1 MGLTFGK
8 SNIDAALVK
17 QDTIILDYM
26 KKIEKEII
34 AFKVLYFDVSKLQS
48 HNLKTVQRQAM
59 IETFETVVEKSKGG
73 IFSLPND
80 DIVVF
85 YNKNFDDEILACLVK
100 IRFMFY
106 DDPLIRD
113 AEELEQT
120 GFVRF
125 YDLAFDAGKF
135 RERLKDSMNISGAKG
150 ANDGKSGGTVA
161 KKENFAASQT
171 SVFNSV
177 VNAKKLRKELTPDV
191 LAKMQKI
198 LSVADF
204 SSFIRRQAICAV
216 IGKAPPQRIFE
227 EVYVSIPDLRDMLLP
242 DVDLTSNPWLFL
254 SLSETL
260 DKRVL
265 EIVNRHDDGSLAGN
279 FSININVSTLLSDDF
294 LEFDDNVNASMRSSI
309 ILELQLVDIFSD
321 IKAFMLAKTFA
332 QARGYKVCIDGIT
345 VDKLKFLNRKNLD
358 CDLLKIIWHPSF
370 MDVIQEDKHFMDY
383 VNKAERAKLILCRID
398 DAQAIEV
405 GNSMGINLYQ
415 GRYIQRLLNAQP
427 RKTMFVIKK

>member
-1 MGLTFGK
+1 MELNLNKNSETAF
-8 SNIDAALVK
+8 VK
-17 QDTIILDYM
+17 QDTIILDFM
-26 KKIEKEII
+26 KKIEKEIVF
-34 AFKVLYFDVSKLQS
+34 FKVLYFDVGRLQNK
-48 HNLKTVQRQAM
+48 NLKNVQRQAM
-59 IETFETVVEKSKGG
+59 IETFENVVEKSKGG

-85 YNKNFDDEILACLVK
+85 YNKKFDDEILACLVK

-106 DDPLIRD
+106 DDPVIRD
-113 AEELEQT
+113 ADDLEQT
-120 GFVRF
+120 GFVCF
-125 YDLAFDAGKF
+125 YSLSSDTSSF
-135 RERLKDSMNISGAKG
+135 RKKLQESMNISGTEKTQTSAD
-150 ANDGKSGGTVA
+150 NTSA
-161 KKENFAASQT
+161 KKENLAASQT

-177 VNAKKLRKELTPDV
+177 VNAKKLKKELNPDI
-191 LAKMQKI
+191 LAKLQKI

-242 DVDLTSNPWLFL
+242 DVDLVSNPWLFL

-265 EIVNRHDDGSLAGN
+265 ETIGRHDDGSLAGN

-294 LEFDDNVNASMRSSI
+294 LAFDDNINASMRSSI
-309 ILELQLVDIFSD
+309 ILELQLVDILSD
-321 IKAFMLAKTFA
+321 IKSFMLAKTFA
-332 QARGYKVCIDGIT
+332 QARGYKVCVDGVS

-358 CDLLKIIWHPSF
+358 CDLIKVIWHPSF
-370 MDVIQEDKHFMDY
+370 IDIIQEDTHFMDY
-383 VNKAERAKLILCRID
+383 INKAERSKLILCRID
-398 DAQAIEV
+398 DAQAIEI
-405 GNSMGINLYQ
+405 GNSLGINLYQ

-427 RKTMFVIKK
+427 RKTIFVIKK

>member
-1 MGLTFGK
+1 MELNLNKNSETAF
-8 SNIDAALVK
+8 VK
-17 QDTIILDYM
+17 QDTIILDFM
-26 KKIEKEII
+26 KKIEKEIVF
-34 AFKVLYFDVSKLQS
+34 FKVLYFDVGRLQNK
-48 HNLKTVQRQAM
+48 NLKNVQRQAM
-59 IETFETVVEKSKGG
+59 IETFENVVEKSKGG

-85 YNKNFDDEILACLVK
+85 YNKKFDDEILACLVK

-106 DDPLIRD
+106 DDPVIRD
-113 AEELEQT
+113 ADDLEQT
-120 GFVRF
+120 GFVCF
-125 YDLAFDAGKF
+125 YSLSSDTSSF
-135 RERLKDSMNISGAKG
+135 RKKLQESMNISGTEKTQTSAD
-150 ANDGKSGGTVA
+150 NTSA
-161 KKENFAASQT
+161 KKENLAASQT

-177 VNAKKLRKELTPDV
+177 VNAKKLKKELNPDI
-191 LAKMQKI
+191 LAKLQKI

-242 DVDLTSNPWLFL
+242 DVDLVSNPWLFL

-265 EIVNRHDDGSLAGN
+265 ETIGRHDDGSLAGN

-294 LEFDDNVNASMRSSI
+294 LAFDDNINASMRSSI
-309 ILELQLVDIFSD
+309 ILELQLVDILSD

-332 QARGYKVCIDGIT
+332 QARGYKVCVDGVS

-358 CDLLKIIWHPSF
+358 CDLIKVIWHPSF
-370 MDVIQEDKHFMDY
+370 IDIIQEDTHFMDY
-383 VNKAERAKLILCRID
+383 INKAERSKLILCRID
-398 DAQAIEV
+398 DAQAIEI
-405 GNSMGINLYQ
+405 GNSLGINLYQ

-427 RKTMFVIKK
+427 RKTIFVIKK

>member
-1 MGLTFGK
+1 MELNLNKNSETAF
-8 SNIDAALVK
+8 VK
-17 QDTIILDYM
+17 QDTIILDFM
-26 KKIEKEII
+26 KKIEKEIVF
-34 AFKVLYFDVSKLQS
+34 FKVLYFDVGRLQNK
-48 HNLKTVQRQAM
+48 NLKNVQRQAM
-59 IETFETVVEKSKGG
+59 IETFENVVEKSKGG

-85 YNKNFDDEILACLVK
+85 YNKKFDDEILACLVK

-106 DDPLIRD
+106 DDPVIRD
-113 AEELEQT
+113 ADDLEQT
-120 GFVRF
+120 GFVCF
-125 YDLAFDAGKF
+125 YSLSSDTSSF
-135 RERLKDSMNISGAKG
+135 RKKLQESMNISGTEKTQTSAD
-150 ANDGKSGGTVA
+150 NTSA
-161 KKENFAASQT
+161 KKENLAASQT

-177 VNAKKLRKELTPDV
+177 VNAKKLKKELNPDI
-191 LAKMQKI
+191 LAKLQKI

-242 DVDLTSNPWLFL
+242 DVDLVSNPWLFL

-265 EIVNRHDDGSLAGN
+265 ETIGRHDDGSLAGN

-294 LEFDDNVNASMRSSI
+294 LAFDDNINASMRSSI
-309 ILELQLVDIFSD
+309 ILELQLVDILSD

-332 QARGYKVCIDGIT
+332 QARGYKVCVDGVT

-358 CDLLKIIWHPSF
+358 CDLIKVIWHPSF
-370 MDVIQEDKHFMDY
+370 IDIIQEDTHFMDY
-383 VNKAERAKLILCRID
+383 INKAERSKLILCRID
-398 DAQAIEV
+398 DAQAIEI
-405 GNSMGINLYQ
+405 GNSLGINLYQ

-427 RKTMFVIKK
+427 RKTIFVIKK